1 MQYLSFLL
9 KCPTI
14 IRIQLNLL
22 IVTKKNKCNLN
33 YKFSSSYY
41 NALSFNA
48 VIALDK
54 NFNNVWV
61 EKAGCEK
68 KLH

>member
-1 MQYLSFLL
+1 MVILL
-9 KCPTI
+9 TI
-14 IRIQLNLL
+14 
-22 IVTKKNKCNLN
+22 
-33 YKFSSSYY
+33 

-48 VIALDK
+48 VIVLDI
-54 NFNNVWV
+54 NYNNIWV